1 MTTAS
6 SLEFDEIFAGTSPL
20 GHAFSEK
27 LSGLVGKTVRMR
39 GFLAPAVPGKTEA
52 LVLTRRPAAVGTQG
66 GTDDGWP
73 GDAVFVLLASDEGEF
88 SPGRLAEVVGILEHG
103 PERIADL
110 PTLVR
115 LREARL
121 TVI

>member
-1 MTTAS
+1 MTTIF
-6 SLEFDEIFAGTSPL
+6 SLEFDEIFARTSPL

-27 LSGLVGKTVRMR
+27 LTDLGGETVRMR
-39 GFLAPAVPGKTEA
+39 GFLAPAVPGKSEA

-73 GDAVFVLLASDEGEF
+73 DDAVFVLPASGKGAF
-88 SPGRLAEVVGILEHG
+88 SPGRRAEVEGILEHG
-103 PERIADL
+103 PERIADM

-115 LREARL
+115 LRAARL
-121 TVI
+121 TTL

>member
-6 SLEFDEIFAGTSPL
+6 SLEFDEIFARTSPL

-27 LSGLVGKTVRMR
+27 LTGLGGKTVWMR

-52 LVLTRRPAAVGTQG
+52 LVLTRRPVAVGTQG

-73 GDAVFVLLASDEGEF
+73 DDAVFVFLASGARASALRGA
-88 SPGRLAEVVGILEHG
+88 SPRSKASSNM
-103 PERIADL
+103 DL
-110 PTLVR
+110 SASRTCPPSSGC
-115 LREARL
+115 ARL
-121 TVI
+121 T